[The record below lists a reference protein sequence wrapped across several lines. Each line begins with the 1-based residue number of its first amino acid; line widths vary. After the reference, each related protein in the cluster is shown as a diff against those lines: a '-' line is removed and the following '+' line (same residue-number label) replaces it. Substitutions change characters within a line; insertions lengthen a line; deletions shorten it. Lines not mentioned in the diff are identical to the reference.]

1 MRRECF
7 ISGLH
12 LVTHWA
18 KVPVRVVWC
27 LVPRGYWHVSGKLG
41 KHLIAHKW
49 TWWADVFVCSV
60 TQSCPALCDSMKSNQ
75 APLFIR
81 LPSQEYQSGLPFP
94 PPRDLPNPGTRPKSR
109 ALAGG
114 FFTTEPP
121 RKPMYETVSSLYC
134 LIKFELVFCYLFL
147 STLNGQDSYWVD
159 FSFLFCCHWA

>member
-94 PPRDLPNPGTRPKSR
+94 PPVDLPYPEKLKSHVSCASCISR
-109 ALAGG
+109 QILYHCATWKALG
-114 FFTTEPP
+114 
-121 RKPMYETVSSLYC
+121 R
-134 LIKFELVFCYLFL
+134 
-147 STLNGQDSYWVD
+147 
-159 FSFLFCCHWA
+159 